1 MASLSF
7 PAPLS
12 HSQKGSHILL
22 LGERRTSPL
31 PEVSHE
37 FQLSFYF
44 RKEMRGSLPC
54 SSPPGGRKAQ
64 RMPVGTH
71 RVGGGEAPGWGSPLD
86 TDGAPYRSRRRAE
99 LAENPSPSLALV
111 AVVQYVELRLIS

>member
-1 MASLSF
+1 
-7 PAPLS
+7 
-12 HSQKGSHILL
+12 
-22 LGERRTSPL
+22 
-31 PEVSHE
+31 
-37 FQLSFYF
+37 
-44 RKEMRGSLPC
+44 
-54 SSPPGGRKAQ
+54 
-64 RMPVGTH
+64 MPVGTH